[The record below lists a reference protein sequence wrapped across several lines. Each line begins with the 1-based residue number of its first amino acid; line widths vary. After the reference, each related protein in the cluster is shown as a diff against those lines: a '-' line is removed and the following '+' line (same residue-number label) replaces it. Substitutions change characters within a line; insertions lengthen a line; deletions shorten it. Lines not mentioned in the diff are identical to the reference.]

1 MKARIPHAAQRGFSL
16 VVALIFLAILSILA
30 VAVFHS
36 VNNELRIVA
45 NAQSRQE
52 SLYAAQLTIE
62 ETIGATDF
70 FQEPRRRGITDCP

>member
-1 MKARIPHAAQRGFSL
+1 MKADISHAAQRGFSL

-45 NAQSRQE
+45 NAQSR
-52 SLYAAQLTIE
+52 
-62 ETIGATDF
+62 
-70 FQEPRRRGITDCP
+70 